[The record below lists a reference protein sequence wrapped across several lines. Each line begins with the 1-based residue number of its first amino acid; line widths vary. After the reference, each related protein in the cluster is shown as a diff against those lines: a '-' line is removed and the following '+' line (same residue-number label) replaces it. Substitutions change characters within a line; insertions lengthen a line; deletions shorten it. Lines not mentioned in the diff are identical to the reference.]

1 MQVVVSTIES
11 YFQRSGKIRDY
22 SGRIGNNSEIIAIQ
36 VPKNGLQDIFLPQNS
51 FLDRRK
57 ITAVQIIASDSQNNG
72 VTNTG
77 TVVETLPVESLPQFQ
92 LTFAKNQ
99 KIIAVAPF
107 SVLHTASNGGKY
119 YFFCSEVGRHRI
131 GDCFISQ
138 IGDESLSG
146 RVIILKFF
154 YD

>member
-1 MQVVVSTIES
+1 MQVVSTIES
-11 YFQRSGKIRDY
+11 YFERSGKIRDY
-22 SGRIGNNSEIIAIQ
+22 SGRIGNNSEIVTIQ

-77 TVVETLPVESLPQFQ
+77 TVSETLPVESLPQFQ

-99 KIIAVAPF
+99 EIIAVAPF

-119 YFFCSEVGRHRI
+119 YFFCSEEGRHRI
-131 GDCFISQ
+131 GDCFITQ
-138 IGDESLSG
+138 IGNGSLGG
-146 RVIILKFF
+146 RLIILKFF